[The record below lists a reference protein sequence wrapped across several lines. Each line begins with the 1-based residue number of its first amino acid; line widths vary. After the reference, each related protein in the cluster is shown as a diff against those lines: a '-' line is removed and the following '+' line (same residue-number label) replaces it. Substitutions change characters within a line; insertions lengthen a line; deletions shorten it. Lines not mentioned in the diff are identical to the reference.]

1 MFHFL
6 VYWTLA
12 ADECVYGWQIAAL
25 KKWLVLHF
33 IERLSTIVVNH
44 VVFEQVM
51 KFLGLESAVIHPNN
65 SVLGVLYM
73 LLSLT

>member
-1 MFHFL
+1 MS
-6 VYWTLA
+6 
-12 ADECVYGWQIAAL
+12 ADEWIYGWQDLAL

-33 IERLSTIVVNH
+33 VEPSSIILVNH

-51 KFLGLESAVIHPNN
+51 KFLGLKGAVIYPND

>member
-1 MFHFL
+1 ML
-6 VYWTLA
+6 R
-12 ADECVYGWQIAAL
+12 
-25 KKWLVLHF
+25 F
-33 IERLSTIVVNH
+33 IEPVSTIVVNH